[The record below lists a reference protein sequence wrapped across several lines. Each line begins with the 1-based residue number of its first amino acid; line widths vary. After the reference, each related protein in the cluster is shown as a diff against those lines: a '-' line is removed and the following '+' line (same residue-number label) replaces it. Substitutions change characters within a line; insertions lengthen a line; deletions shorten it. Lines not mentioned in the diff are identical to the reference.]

1 MCMLHRYFNVINF
14 AIYQSMLLLALF
26 YQHSAV
32 KLMLVLLLL
41 HFLLSPSRQTDMRF
55 MLLALVGATVDQVL
69 VAMDVLDVDSG
80 IIPFYLVLL
89 WCALALTFNHSL
101 RWITILKPLY
111 IMLAGAIA
119 GPLSYYAALKT
130 GALDTQITTVSYVA
144 IYALV
149 WLVLL
154 PLLSHL
160 AQVITYDYTS
170 SHEQS

>member
-14 AIYQSMLLLALF
+14 SIYQAMLLLALF

-55 MLLALVGATVDQVL
+55 MLLALIGATVDQVL
-69 VAMDVLDVDSG
+69 VTMNVLTVDGG
-80 IIPFYLVLL
+80 IIPFYLVLI

-101 RWITILKPLY
+101 RWITTLKPLY
-111 IMLAGAIA
+111 IMLTGAIA

-130 GALDTQITTVSYVA
+130 GALETPITTTSYVA
-144 IYALV
+144 IYAFV
-149 WLVLL
+149 WLLLL
-154 PLLSHL
+154 PLLSYL
-160 AQVITYDYTS
+160 AQVITYDHRI
-170 SHEQS
+170 SHE

>member
-1 MCMLHRYFNVINF
+1 MSLIHRYFNVINF
-14 AIYQSMLLLALF
+14 AIYQAALLLALF

-32 KLMLVLLLL
+32 NLMLVLLLM
-41 HFLLSPSRQTDMRF
+41 HFLLSPSRQQDMRF
-55 MLLALVGATVDQVL
+55 MLLALIGATVDQVL
-69 VAMDVLDVDSG
+69 VAINVLAVDNG

-101 RWITILKPLY
+101 RWITTLRPFY
-111 IMLAGAIA
+111 IMLTGFIS

-130 GALDTQITTVSYVA
+130 GALETHISTASYVVT
-144 IYALV
+144 YALV

-160 AQVITYDYTS
+160 AQVITYDHRI
-170 SHEQS
+170 SHE